1 VPGVGKECLVFKH
14 IAKYLDTC
22 AFPLSTAIKMIANDP
37 VQCQAPLIIFC
48 AVIFD
53 IPPKINPAQSHTI
66 QLLLSFSYVLDDI
79 KEKYLGLSCTLN
91 YFHHVPV
98 VIDCE
103 T

>member
-22 AFPLSTAIKMIANDP
+22 AFSLSAAIKMIANDP
-37 VQCQAPLIIFC
+37 VQCQAPPIIFC
-48 AVIFD
+48 TVIFD
-53 IPPKINPAQSHTI
+53 IPPKINSAQGHII
-66 QLLLSFSYVLDDI
+66 QLLLSFSYVQDDI
-79 KEKYLGLSCTLN
+79 KEKYLSLSRTLN

>member
-1 VPGVGKECLVFKH
+1 VPGVRKECLVFKH
-14 IAKYLDTC
+14 IPKYLDTG
-22 AFPLSTAIKMIANDP
+22 AVPLITTIKMIANDP
-37 VQCQAPLIIFC
+37 IQCQAPLIIFC

-53 IPPKINPAQSHTI
+53 IPPKINPTQSHAI